1 MKIYLFEFAY
11 QKRSKNEK
19 NKELNKVRHDLLDS
33 YQQFVYY
40 LNLTIIDRLSV
51 DELKIKIME
60 DEYNKVSKKKRNKF
74 VNGENIIEFDV
85 VKYVTTSVKAN
96 IIR

>member
-1 MKIYLFEFAY
+1 MKKYI
-11 QKRSKNEK
+11 
-19 NKELNKVRHDLLDS
+19 ELNKVLHDLLDS

-51 DELKIKIME
+51 DELKIKKME